1 MPQIPEIPP
10 QVRIVIRAEETVESF
25 CRRALTQVAF
35 EAGLPL
41 IERGLF
47 VDALIERY
55 PKFKKTY
62 WLGNSDP
69 TKRTDTEVRTED
81 FNFKLFLEYLRE
93 HPGGGK
99 RKVSIKQ
106 VKPFEGKAVTSYT
119 PDEITRNELILWQQ
133 DFIYRGGELG
143 TGREVL
149 ISRQGL
155 VPALQVAETEPNVT
169 WLPQIMRKNGWTQGA
184 ILLEEWLRRPAKIR
198 PATMAATPKDF
209 GPPVL
214 NVVTMDWILS
224 FDSKPAVNNTYNQ
237 LIKERLWKNE
247 AAKSAIGTMLART
260 GITAQAKYA
269 PDRKIKFGDLTSS
282 NVIEIEGVHIQSR
295 EVKIF
300 SYYDGLTA
308 AIANFSFHVAIK
320 GEASYTQKGLE
331 VTVEEIGIYA
341 KDSYDYINDGTLY
354 LACLCYD
361 QPLGDWGKDVGYIH
375 NSSFNNWRTANKKG
389 GDFLVYSDI
398 KVIKIT
404 PPDTFIVPS
413 Q

>member
-10 QVRIVIRAEETVESF
+10 KVRIPIRAEETVASF
-25 CRRALTQVAF
+25 CRRALTQVAL
-35 EAGLPL
+35 EAGLPV
-41 IERGLF
+41 IEQGLF
-47 VDALIERY
+47 VDALIDRY
-55 PKFKKTY
+55 PSLNKTY

-93 HPGGGK
+93 HPGAGK
-99 RKVSIKQ
+99 RKVSIQQ
-106 VKPFEGKAVTSYT
+106 VKPLEGRVIESYT
-119 PDEITRNELILWQQ
+119 PDEITRNELAMWQQ

-143 TGREVL
+143 TGREAPVG
-149 ISRQGL
+149 RQGL
-155 VPALQVAETEPNVT
+155 VPALQVPATEPNVT
-169 WLPQIMRKNGWTQGA
+169 WLPQIMRNNKWYQGA
-184 ILLEEWLRRPAKIR
+184 ILLEEWLRRPARIR
-198 PATMAATPKDF
+198 PATMAATPRDF

-237 LIKERLWKNE
+237 LINERLWKNE
-247 AAKSAIGTMLART
+247 AAKSAISVMLART
-260 GITAQAKYA
+260 GITAQARSA
-269 PDRKIKFGDLTSS
+269 PGRKIKFGDLTSS
-282 NVIEIEGVHIQSR
+282 NVVEIEGVHIQSR
-295 EVKIF
+295 EVEIF

-331 VTVEEIGIYA
+331 ITVEEIGIYA

-361 QPLGDWGKDVGYIH
+361 QYLGDWGKDVGYVY
-375 NSSFNNWRTANKKG
+375 NSSFNNWRTANNRG
-389 GDFLVYSDI
+389 GDSLVYSDI
-398 KVIKIT
+398 KVTKIT
-404 PPDTFIVPS
+404 PPDAFIVPS

>member
-1 MPQIPEIPP
+1 M
-10 QVRIVIRAEETVESF
+10 
-25 CRRALTQVAF
+25 
-35 EAGLPL
+35 
-41 IERGLF
+41 
-47 VDALIERY
+47 
-55 PKFKKTY
+55 
-62 WLGNSDP
+62 
-69 TKRTDTEVRTED
+69 
-81 FNFKLFLEYLRE
+81 FLEYLRE
-93 HPGGGK
+93 HPGAGK

-106 VKPFEGKAVTSYT
+106 VKSLKGRVIESYT
-119 PDEITRNELILWQQ
+119 PDEITRNELALWQQ

-143 TGREVL
+143 TGREAP

-155 VPALQVAETEPNVT
+155 VPALQVPATEPDVT
-169 WLPQIMRKNGWTQGA
+169 WLPKIMRDNKWYQGA

-198 PATMAATPKDF
+198 PATMEATPKDF

-237 LIKERLWKNE
+237 LINERLWKNE
-247 AAKSAIGTMLART
+247 AAKSLIGKRLAQT
-260 GITAQAKYA
+260 GITTQAQSA
-269 PDRKIKFGDLTSS
+269 PGRKIKFGDLTSS
-282 NVIEIEGVHIQSR
+282 NVVEIEGVHIQSR

-331 VTVEEIGIYA
+331 VAVEEIGIYA

-361 QPLGDWGKDVGYIH
+361 QYLGDWGKDVGYVY
-375 NSSFNNWRTANKKG
+375 NSSFNDWRTANNKG

-398 KVIKIT
+398 KVTKIT

-413 Q
+413 